1 MKAFSRRNLLKSA
14 LATAAACALPCEGS
28 VLVVHAGP
36 EADAGEGHIMSQS
49 VKLDEGWKF
58 HLGNADLPDKDF
70 DFGRMSRESTYAKNG
85 RILAVGDSKFDDTAW
100 TPVDLRHD
108 WAVGLPFVE
117 GANLPAHGG
126 KPLGREYPDTSV
138 GWYRRSFSVSPSD
151 AEKKVYLRFDGIFR
165 QALVL
170 LNGMYVGETWSG
182 YSSYTFDV
190 SDMVNFDST
199 NVLVVRVDASLG
211 EGWFYEGA
219 GIYRHVWLVAKAPVH
234 MVEDSTIVRSIVER
248 EAATLHFSSEV
259 INETAEDQMCQMS
272 VEVRG
277 VGGEESL
284 LPQAH
289 SAPIKIGAGE
299 SIALTASARLLKP
312 KLWSPENPETYEAE
326 FILRA
331 NNAAVDRDD
340 VSFGVRTFRFDADKG
355 FSVNGVPTKIRG
367 TCNHQDHAG
376 VGTALPDALHAY
388 RLGLLKQMG
397 SNAVR
402 TSHNPPSSE
411 FLDVCD
417 RLGMLAMVETR
428 MMSSSPQGIEQLN
441 AMIRRFRNHPS
452 VFIWSLGNEEREQG
466 TVHGERMVA
475 TMRQLVRKLD
485 PTRPVTVAMNGKW
498 GMGVTHSV
506 DVQGCNYDMKDID
519 AFHRDHP
526 AMPTIGTETAS
537 AVSTRGEYSNDK
549 VHGYLSAYDINTPA
563 WGETAEAWWKFYDA
577 RPFLSG
583 GFAWTGF
590 DYRGEPTPYGAPCI
604 SSHFGIMDTCGFPK
618 DTYFYYKAW
627 WSKEPVLHLFPHW
640 DWRGREGQSID
651 VWVHSNLEEV
661 ELVVNDV
668 SQGTKTVERNGH
680 VQWPVPYTAG
690 YIEARGRSG
699 GKVVL
704 IERRE
709 TVGRPAQLRLATD
722 RQKLSADDVDVAV
735 VSVEVLDD
743 KGRVVSTA
751 SNFVQFE
758 ISGPGRILGVG
769 NGDPSCH
776 EPDKASERSTF
787 NGRCVAIVQAFRTSG
802 AIHIVARSAGLKT
815 AELDV
820 PSTPT

>member
-1 MKAFSRRNLLKSA
+1 MNRFSRRNLLKSA
-14 LATAAACALPCEGS
+14 LATAAAYAVPCEGIVPVIYTS
-28 VLVVHAGP
+28 PATNAG
-36 EADAGEGHIMSQS
+36 DDHIVSEP
-49 VKLDEGWKF
+49 VKLNEGWKF

-85 RILAVGDSKFDDTAW
+85 RMLAVADAKFDDTTW
-100 TPVDLRHD
+100 TPVDLPHD
-108 WAVGLPFVE
+108 WAVELPFVE
-117 GANLPAHGG
+117 GAHLPDHGG
-126 KPLGREYPDTSV
+126 KPLGREYPDTSI

-151 AEKKVYLRFDGIFR
+151 AGKKVHLRFDGVFR

-190 SDMVNFDST
+190 SDMLNFDST

-219 GIYRHVWLVAKAPVH
+219 GIYRNVWLVTKAAVH
-234 MVEDSTIVRSIVER
+234 MVEDSTIVRTSIER
-248 EAATLHFSSEV
+248 ETAALTFACEV
-259 INETAEDQMCQMS
+259 VNKTAEDQICQMS
-272 VEVRG
+272 VSVRT
-277 VGGEESL
+277 
-284 LPQAH
+284 AH
-289 SAPIKIGAGE
+289 SVGSPLLQARSASIKIGAGE
-299 SIALTASARLLKP
+299 SIELAASGRLLNP
-312 KLWSPENPETYEAE
+312 KLWSPENPEMYEAE
-326 FILRA
+326 FIVHA
-331 NNAAVDRDD
+331 NGVAVDREH
-340 VSFGVRTFRFDADKG
+340 VSFGVRTFHFDADKG
-355 FSVNGVPTKIRG
+355 FFVNGVPTKIKG

-376 VGTALPDALHAY
+376 VGTALPDALHVY

-402 TSHNPPSSE
+402 TSHNPPASE
-411 FLDVCD
+411 FLDACD
-417 RLGMLAMVETR
+417 RLGMLAMAETR
-428 MMSSSPQGIEQLN
+428 MMSSSPQGLEQLST
-441 AMIRRFRNHPS
+441 MIRRFRNHPS

-466 TVHGERMVA
+466 TAHGERMVA

-519 AFHRDHP
+519 AFHHEHP
-526 AMPTIGTETAS
+526 PMPMIGTETAS

-549 VHGYLSAYDINTPA
+549 VHGYVSAYDINTPA
-563 WGETAEAWWKFYDA
+563 WGATAEAWWKFYDA

-627 WSKEPVLHLFPHW
+627 WGKEPVLHLFPHW
-640 DWRGREGQSID
+640 DWHGREGQSID
-651 VWVHSNLEEV
+651 VWVHSNFEEV

-668 SQGTKTVERNGH
+668 SQGTKAVERNGH
-680 VQWPVPYTAG
+680 VQWAVPFVAG
-690 YIEARGRSG
+690 YIEARGKSG
-699 GKVVL
+699 GKIIL
-704 IERRE
+704 TERRE
-709 TVGRPAQLRLATD
+709 TVGRPAQLRLTTD
-722 RQKLSADDVDVAV
+722 RQGLSTTDVSV

-743 KGRVVSTA
+743 KDRIVSTA
-751 SNFVQFE
+751 DNFVQFE
-758 ISGPGRILGVG
+758 ISGPGKILGVG

-776 EPDKASERSTF
+776 EPDKASERSAF
-787 NGRCVAIVQAFRTSG
+787 NGRCVAIVQTSHTPG
-802 AIHIVARSAGLKT
+802 TIHIVARSAGLKT
-815 AELDV
+815 AELDLPPV
-820 PSTPT
+820 